1 VEESEEVKVQSAV
14 ALNHQS
20 CYDHQSEREKER
32 DGRQERESTESEECS
47 NFERDV
53 TIQEGKREKRRRG
66 KYSAVKF
73 RGH

>member
-20 CYDHQSEREKER
+20 CYDHQSERERETG
-32 DGRQERESTESEECS
+32 DERESTESEECS

>member
-1 VEESEEVKVQSAV
+1 MEESEEVKVQSAV

-20 CYDHQSEREKER
+20 CYDHQSERERETG
-32 DGRQERESTESEECS
+32 DERESTESEECS

>member
-1 VEESEEVKVQSAV
+1 MITSQR
-14 ALNHQS
+14 
-20 CYDHQSEREKER
+20 ERETG
-32 DGRQERESTESEECS
+32 DERESTESEECS